1 LDRITGTCW
10 ALALWFATWPAF
22 AQNTPEAKD
31 MALVGY
37 NDLQARSAYQP
48 VIHQRPGDGSPISAT
63 MAGPMRS

>member
-1 LDRITGTCW
+1 LNCVVGTCW
-10 ALALWFATWPAF
+10 AFTLSLAAAAAS

-48 VIHQRPGDGSPISAT
+48 VIH
-63 MAGPMRS
+63 